1 MQIFLHSEV
10 DDVLKVQKN
19 LHIMKLKSIVTSLF
33 SAFSLI
39 LLLGACSAPGTVA
52 PSGSRSYMGEGA
64 APKSAPGKRRPGL
77 ATSLGEEVHDSS
89 HSTQFYRKSANQPDA
104 IASFHYNDEPG
115 AKAMAELIGGS
126 VSRRTGK
133 VSFAGGK
140 IKAAL
145 ARRHWGEGDALP
157 SYQAGNK
164 TIFVGRPSESYVIS
178 LSNPTKKRQE
188 VVVSVDGLDV
198 LSAQP
203 ASFSR
208 RGYVVEPNSSITI
221 NGMMSAG
228 KLRSLKF
235 GSVDESQAAKSGSAR
250 NVGVIGLAIFEEDE
264 LAAKAAQLQENL
276 IRDDADA
283 FPRG

>member
-1 MQIFLHSEV
+1 
-10 DDVLKVQKN
+10 
-19 LHIMKLKSIVTSLF
+19 MKMNFSLTSL
-33 SAFSLI
+33 SAGFAAVVLTVF
-39 LLLGACSAPGTVA
+39 LGSCSAPVNLQT
-52 PSGSRSYMGEGA
+52 PLMGYNQ
-64 APKSAPGKRRPGL
+64 PKSGLAKPSTTQTNRPGL
-77 ATSLGEEVHDSS
+77 ATTLGDEVYDSS
-89 HSTQFYRKSANQPDA
+89 RSTQFYRKSANQPDA
-104 IASFHYNDEPG
+104 IASFHYNDEAG

-126 VSRRTGK
+126 VSRRSGK
-133 VSFAGGK
+133 INFAGGK

-145 ARRHWGEGDALP
+145 EQRYGRVTLP

-164 TIFVGRPSESYVIS
+164 TIFVGQPGERYIIS

-203 ASFSR
+203 ASFGK
-208 RGYVVEPNSSITI
+208 RGYVVEPHSSITI
-221 NGMMSAG
+221 NGMMIKG
-228 KLRSLKF
+228 KLRSLEF
-235 GSVDESQAAKSGSAR
+235 GAVGESQAAKSGAAR

-276 IRDDADA
+276 IRDDASA